1 MDDLYGAA
9 SGRERTLVIPMADE
23 NPIRRMPWATIVLI
37 LTCCAVYF
45 AVQPGRHTLDQVFD
59 PTVQQT
65 TSNELRFIVNYAAIP
80 CEITQGRPLTNRE
93 FRNTYEFGET
103 SSCDHGDDHSGPHAP
118 GKSVY
123 LALLLT
129 LFLHGSPQHLFGNML
144 FLWVFGNN
152 IEDRRGPLRFLLLYL
167 AAGIV
172 ATLAQV
178 LSAPNSTVPII
189 GASGAIAGVRGA
201 YLVCYPAARVKS
213 VIFFGPVLL
222 RKVRA
227 SWLLILWLAAQFLYV
242 NSDVAWAAHL
252 GGFAFGALVGAFWR
266 WRETQARGVLP
277 PPASEPEPVLR

>member
-1 MDDLYGAA
+1 
-9 SGRERTLVIPMADE
+9 VIPMADE
-23 NPIRRMPWATIVLI
+23 NPLRRMPWVTIVLI

-45 AVQPGRHTLDQVFD
+45 TVQPTQHALDRLLD

-65 TSNELRFIVNYAAIP
+65 TSSELRFMVDNAAIP

-93 FRNTYEFGET
+93 FRNTYLFGET
-103 SSCDHGDDHSGPHAP
+103 SSCNHGDDHSGRHDPA
-118 GKSVY
+118 KSVY
-123 LALLLT
+123 LALLLS

-152 IEDRRGPLRFLLLYL
+152 IEDRQGRLRFLILYVL
-167 AAGIV
+167 AGVV

-178 LSAPNSTVPII
+178 MSDPNSTVPII
-189 GASGAIAGVRGA
+189 GASGAIAGVMGA

-213 VIFFGPVLL
+213 IIFFGPVLL

-227 SWLLILWLAAQFLYV
+227 SWLLTLWLGLQFLYV

-252 GGFAFGALVGAFWR
+252 GGFAFGALVGAYWR
-266 WRETQARGVLP
+266 WREMRARRALP
-277 PPASEPEPVLR
+277 PPMAEATPALR